1 MEVNSPPSGNPT
13 WNTRS
18 DTAPAGLY
26 ALGVLAK
33 DNVFAGRTRL
43 YSLDSRL
50 GGLQIS
56 NGFNPFE
63 LRGVCLF
70 QNVDGG
76 FHGQRLFATNRAT

>member
-1 MEVNSPPSGNPT
+1 MEVRSPSSVCPT
-13 WNTRS
+13 GNTRS
-18 DTAPAGLY
+18 ATAPAGLY
-26 ALGVLAK
+26 ALGVLAE

-63 LRGVCLF
+63 LRGACRL
-70 QNVDGG
+70 QNVEGG
-76 FHGQRLFATNRAT
+76 FHGRRLSATNRAN